1 MCIYIYFLYAMYT
14 PSAIYI
20 HLSIVLTSQG
30 GHCHI
35 QRFVLQL
42 RKIGLKMKNHEVH
55 ETRSIPEVPG
65 QGRKGKQI

>member
-1 MCIYIYFLYAMYT
+1 M
-14 PSAIYI
+14 S
-20 HLSIVLTSQG
+20 
-30 GHCHI
+30 HI

-42 RKIGLKMKNHEVH
+42 RKIGLNMKNHEVH